1 MAFYQQ
7 FYAAESLVAKYFEG
21 KVDKGGND
29 YRYHLYDVAN
39 RIEKSY
45 SFGVDREKG
54 MIVGLLHNILE
65 DTECTVETLKENGFD
80 DEIID
85 AIVAITRRK
94 DEHSYFDFINRVKS
108 NEIARVVKIYD
119 LENNMDIRRLSK
131 LEEKDLKRLKKYW
144 YCWKY
149 LKDEIDEETCINSL
163 NNKI

>member
-1 MAFYQQ
+1 
-7 FYAAESLVAKYFEG
+7 
-21 KVDKGGND
+21 
-29 YRYHLYDVAN
+29 
-39 RIEKSY
+39 
-45 SFGVDREKG
+45 
-54 MIVGLLHNILE
+54 MIAGLLHDILE
-65 DTECTVETLKENGFD
+65 DTECTVEILKENGFD

-94 DEHSYFDFINRVKS
+94 DEHSYFDFIKRLKS

-149 LKDEIDEETCINSL
+149 LKNEIDEETCINSL

>member
-1 MAFYQQ
+1 MASYKQ
-7 FYAAESLVAKYFEG
+7 FYKAEELVAKYFEG

-29 YRYHLYDVAN
+29 YKYHLYNVAN
-39 RIEKSY
+39 SVEKELSC
-45 SFGVDREKG
+45 GTERE
-54 MIVGLLHNILE
+54 MCMVVGLLHDILE
-65 DTECTVETLKENGFD
+65 DTDCTVEILNENGFD

-94 DEHSYFDFINRVKS
+94 DEHSYFDFIKRVKS

-149 LKDEIDEETCINSL
+149 LKNEIDEETCIENI
-163 NNKI
+163 K